1 MQFSERLEFEKAAV
15 VRDQIAALSN
25 VLHRQTVETT
35 GSDVDADIITVASQG
50 TNVCV
55 NLAMVRGSR
64 HLGDRAYF
72 PNIPKGQ
79 SVDKVE
85 VFEAFVSQHYESMR
99 VPSLIITYVP
109 GEKEELESLLS
120 ELSER
125 RVTVV
130 HSPVGVRREWLN
142 MCKTNADI
150 ALARHLALE
159 GSQLSRL
166 KELCEVLEISVPN
179 DDWMKV
185 RLECFDI
192 SHTSGE
198 ATQAS
203 CVVYE
208 GAGMAHNLYRRF
220 NITGIEPG
228 DDYAAMRQVI
238 ERRYLP
244 VSRGEAQLPTVVL
257 IDGGKG
263 QVKMAKD
270 VFTELGLDT
279 SVLVGVAK
287 GEGRK
292 VGLETLVFADE
303 SREPLELR
311 RQSQALMLVAEIRAA
326 AHRSPITFMPA
337 TCAKTTHPS
346 KHKDF

>member
-1 MQFSERLEFEKAAV
+1 MGAISQEVYASDVARAEQFLDGKSEDILSEMQERMMQFTERLEFEKAAV

-85 VFEAFVSQHYESMR
+85 VFEAFVSQHYESMP
-99 VPSLIITYVP
+99 VPTLIITDVP
-109 GEKEELESLLS
+109 GQKEELESLLS

-125 RVTVV
+125 RGTVV

-159 GSQLSRL
+159 GTQLSRL
-166 KELCEVLEISVPN
+166 QELGEVLGVSVSN
-179 DDWMKV
+179 DD
-185 RLECFDI
+185 
-192 SHTSGE
+192 
-198 ATQAS
+198 
-203 CVVYE
+203 
-208 GAGMAHNLYRRF
+208 
-220 NITGIEPG
+220 
-228 DDYAAMRQVI
+228 
-238 ERRYLP
+238 
-244 VSRGEAQLPTVVL
+244 
-257 IDGGKG
+257 
-263 QVKMAKD
+263 
-270 VFTELGLDT
+270 
-279 SVLVGVAK
+279 
-287 GEGRK
+287 
-292 VGLETLVFADE
+292 
-303 SREPLELR
+303 
-311 RQSQALMLVAEIRAA
+311 
-326 AHRSPITFMPA
+326 
-337 TCAKTTHPS
+337 
-346 KHKDF
+346 